1 MSFKQMYK
9 MWMDETTLEDS
20 LREELELLMKDEAAL
35 KDAFYAPLEFGTAGM
50 RGLIGVGVN
59 RMNIYTVRQAT
70 EGLACLLE
78 SKEGQKK
85 RGVVIAYDSRRFSSK
100 FAMESAKILANHE
113 IPSFVFEGLRP
124 TPELSFAV
132 RELGAIAGIMVTASH
147 NPAVYNGYKVYGEDG
162 GQMPPKDAS
171 ALTRYVRSIENPLT
185 IKVADEKKAKTSGLI
200 KMVGEE
206 LDKKYLELVKGV
218 TINQELV
225 DQVGKDLKL
234 VFTPLHGAGEMLG
247 RKALEQAGFTSVS
260 IVKKQAIPDGKFPTI
275 VSPNPEEHSAF
286 ELAIKLGNQ
295 VGADVLMAT
304 DPDADRL
311 GVAVRLSDGSYQVL
325 TGNQIGAIFA
335 KYILEAN
342 KQRGTLPKNA
352 VILKSIVSTDLVKK
366 IADSYKVE
374 ALDVLTGFKF
384 IAEKIKEFERTNS
397 FTYLF
402 GFEESYGYLIKPFVR
417 DKDAIQALLLTA
429 EVAAFYKKQ
438 GKTLYDGLQDIFKEY
453 GYYEEKTISIT
464 MSGVDGAE
472 KIEALME
479 KFRNEVPSN
488 FVGIDV
494 SLTED
499 YKTQTIISRGGK
511 TIRGLLPPSN
521 VLKYLLTDGSWI
533 AVRPSGTEP
542 KMKFYMATS
551 ASSQTEASM
560 MIKEFEKEIRY
571 FISGET
577 KEADEVD

>member
-1 MSFKQMYK
+1 MSFKQTYK
-9 MWMDETTLEDS
+9 MWLDEATLEDS
-20 LREELELLMKDEAAL
+20 LREELKLLMKDETAL

-78 SKEGQKK
+78 SKGNQKK
-85 RGVVIAYDSRRFSSK
+85 QGVVIAYDSRRFSSK
-100 FAMESAKILANHE
+100 FAMESAKVLANHE

-132 RELGAIAGIMVTASH
+132 RELGTIAGIMVTASH
-147 NPAVYNGYKVYGEDG
+147 NPAAYNGYKVYGEDG
-162 GQMPPKDAS
+162 GQMTPRDAS
-171 ALTRYVRSIENPLT
+171 ALTRYVRSIKNPLT
-185 IKVADEKKAKTSGLI
+185 IKVADEKKAKASGLI

-206 LDKKYLELVKGV
+206 LDKKYLKLVKSV

-234 VFTPLHGAGEMLG
+234 VFTPLHGTGEMLG
-247 RKALEQAGFTSVS
+247 RKTLEQAGFTSVS
-260 IVKKQAIPDGKFPTI
+260 VVKKQAVPDGKFPTI
-275 VSPNPEEHSAF
+275 DSPNPEEHSAF
-286 ELAIKLGNQ
+286 ELAIKLGNK

-311 GVAVRLSDGSYQVL
+311 GVAVRLSDGSYQLL

-342 KQRGTLPKNA
+342 KQRGTLLKNA

-366 IADSYKVE
+366 IANSYKVE
-374 ALDVLTGFKF
+374 TLDVLTGFKF

-429 EVAAFYKKQ
+429 EIAAFYKRQ

-479 KFRNEVPSN
+479 KFRNEAPSN
-488 FVGIDV
+488 FVDIDV
-494 SLTED
+494 SLIED

-511 TIRGLLPPSN
+511 TIRGLLPSSN
-521 VLKYLLTDGSWI
+521 VLKYILVDGSWI

-542 KMKFYMATS
+542 KMKFYIATS
-551 ASSQTEASM
+551 ASSQAEASM
-560 MIKEFEKEIRY
+560 MINEFEKEIMF

-577 KEADEVD
+577 EEVKEVD